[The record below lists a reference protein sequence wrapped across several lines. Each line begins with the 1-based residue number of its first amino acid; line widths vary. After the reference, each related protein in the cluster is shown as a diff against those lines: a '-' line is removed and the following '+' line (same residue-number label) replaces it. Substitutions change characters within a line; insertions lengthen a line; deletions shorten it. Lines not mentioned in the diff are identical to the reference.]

1 MDTNNYLMPFYY
13 GQLYLSSLKEKQ
25 SGQVQKGLDSM
36 KNKLK
41 FLLPSLLVFFII
53 ISSAS
58 LSFAQEDT
66 GSIDVIIRYNTFD
79 KIDTYAAVLKVYQDN
94 NKDPFVVIR
103 FPESNPIMIDSLPL
117 GHKYKVEV
125 YVNGMLAGSEKI
137 DVNGNEEME
146 IIIPTSG
153 GMIFRAVYN
162 DGSTAIVGATIS
174 IFSDDTQLWVQDTT
188 DTTGKTM
195 RFWLQSNNAID
206 GYYVAEVIIDGSV
219 VFTSPKH
226 IKYFPNLQGVIQIN
240 TSWPKI
246 VDKLITVSVYKD
258 ASQKV
263 TKSDGSFVVELYDV
277 KNNKVDQSSVSYRG
291 EAHFT
296 NLKVGQYSFKA
307 IKQPSDTNSEAIVIG
322 VTNSTI
328 TGKEST
334 IVIIGQESTTQ
345 GPQKTCNCVAFRLDD
360 VQDHYLK
367 TPQLEVMKIFQK
379 KGVPLT
385 LGIIGGFWGQDQ
397 QILNF
402 IKEDIKRHRPT
413 FEIASHSWNNFP
425 LPTFNKNDQLTLLQK
440 TNDVIQET
448 LGVTPTTFTAVE
460 NKFNNDTI
468 TILQELGFTHFTA
481 HIRETHSPPYALE
494 NSDLYYFPA
503 STQTAI
509 LDVETNVWTNV
520 DNEITF
526 AEARDFLKEYGF
538 AVVMMHPYEFAIKDF
553 GVYTGEANFES
564 LDNLGKLIDQFR
576 DDGIDVVSIQ
586 QITEERIPGDEDI
599 ELELPQIEDSISN
612 CNQSL
617 IPFVDLSDCD
627 LKGKFIQDVDLGD
640 SNLMKINLSGTTIK
654 NVNLANSILSGANF
668 TGADISG
675 TSLANADLRGA
686 DLTNAT
692 IKETDLRSANLSGAI
707 LENVIFKNLDAKG
720 ANFAGANMSGSIF
733 KGVGL
738 SNANLTGADL
748 SLADLSGL
756 NLSYT
761 IIKDVDLSTTNITGA
776 NFYRSVLSNSNLTGA
791 DFSGSNISEADL
803 TGADLTNAKL
813 QKASLLGSILA
824 YANLTGADFSG
835 SNISE
840 ADLTGADLTNA
851 KLQQVSLLGSILAY
865 ANLTGADFSG
875 SNLSNADLTGA
886 DLTNANLS
894 ETNLIKADMSNAII
908 KDVNFSNAN
917 MKGIN
922 LSENNL
928 LGIYLANS
936 ILSGANFTGADLS
949 GSNLSN
955 ADLTGA
961 DLTNANLKGAD
972 FSGANLSGATLENA
986 NLSNADLSGSNL
998 SNADLTGADL
1008 TNANLRG
1015 VDLRNAKLKG
1025 ADFSGADLSNAEIN
1039 LLDLESAITDSTTKR
1054 PETGFFFFRE
1064 IFEFFKSLFGW
1075 S

>member
-835 SNISE
+835 SN
-840 ADLTGADLTNA
+840 
-851 KLQQVSLLGSILAY
+851 
-865 ANLTGADFSG
+865 
-875 SNLSNADLTGA
+875 LSNADLTGA

>member
-1 MDTNNYLMPFYY
+1 
-13 GQLYLSSLKEKQ
+13 
-25 SGQVQKGLDSM
+25 M

-402 IKEDIKRHRPT
+402 VKEDIKRHRPT
-413 FEIASHSWNNFP
+413 FEIASHSWNNSP

-813 QKASLLGSILA
+813 Q
-824 YANLTGADFSG
+824 
-835 SNISE
+835 
-840 ADLTGADLTNA
+840 
-851 KLQQVSLLGSILAY
+851 QVSLLGSILAY

-961 DLTNANLKGAD
+961 DLTNAKLKGAD

>member
-1 MDTNNYLMPFYY
+1 LINF
-13 GQLYLSSLKEKQ
+13 
-25 SGQVQKGLDSM
+25 
-36 KNKLK
+36 
-41 FLLPSLLVFFII
+41 
-53 ISSAS
+53 
-58 LSFAQEDT
+58 
-66 GSIDVIIRYNTFD
+66 
-79 KIDTYAAVLKVYQDN
+79 
-94 NKDPFVVIR
+94 
-103 FPESNPIMIDSLPL
+103 
-117 GHKYKVEV
+117 
-125 YVNGMLAGSEKI
+125 
-137 DVNGNEEME
+137 
-146 IIIPTSG
+146 
-153 GMIFRAVYN
+153 
-162 DGSTAIVGATIS
+162 
-174 IFSDDTQLWVQDTT
+174 
-188 DTTGKTM
+188 
-195 RFWLQSNNAID
+195 
-206 GYYVAEVIIDGSV
+206 V

-246 VDKLITVSVYKD
+246 VDKLLTVSVYKD

-277 KNNKVDQSSVSYRG
+277 KNNKVDQSSVNYRG
-291 EAHFT
+291 EAYFT

-322 VTNSTI
+322 VTNSAI

-360 VQDHYLK
+360 VQDYYLI

-402 IKEDIKRHRPT
+402 VKEDIKRHRPT
-413 FEIASHSWNNFP
+413 FEIGSHSWNNSP
-425 LPTFNKNDQLTLLQK
+425 LPTFNKNDQLSLLQK

-481 HIRETHSPPYALE
+481 HIVETHSPPYALE

-520 DNEITF
+520 DNEVTF
-526 AEARDFLKEYGF
+526 AEARNFLKEYGF
-538 AVVMMHPYEFAIKDF
+538 AVVMMHPYEFAINDF

-599 ELELPQIEDSISN
+599 ELELPQIEDSVSN

-654 NVNLANSILSGANF
+654 NVNLANSILLGANF

-733 KGVGL
+733 KGIGL

-791 DFSGSNISEADL
+791 DL
-803 TGADLTNAKL
+803 
-813 QKASLLGSILA
+813 
-824 YANLTGADFSG
+824 SG

-851 KLQQVSLLGSILAY
+851 KLQQVSS
-865 ANLTGADFSG
+865 
-875 SNLSNADLTGA
+875 
-886 DLTNANLS
+886 
-894 ETNLIKADMSNAII
+894 
-908 KDVNFSNAN
+908 
-917 MKGIN
+917 
-922 LSENNL
+922 
-928 LGIYLANS
+928 
-936 ILSGANFTGADLS
+936 
-949 GSNLSN
+949 
-955 ADLTGA
+955 
-961 DLTNANLKGAD
+961 
-972 FSGANLSGATLENA
+972 
-986 NLSNADLSGSNL
+986 
-998 SNADLTGADL
+998 
-1008 TNANLRG
+1008 
-1015 VDLRNAKLKG
+1015 
-1025 ADFSGADLSNAEIN
+1025 
-1039 LLDLESAITDSTTKR
+1039 
-1054 PETGFFFFRE
+1054 
-1064 IFEFFKSLFGW
+1064 
-1075 S
+1075 

>member
-1 MDTNNYLMPFYY
+1 
-13 GQLYLSSLKEKQ
+13 
-25 SGQVQKGLDSM
+25 M

-402 IKEDIKRHRPT
+402 VKEDIKRHRPT
-413 FEIASHSWNNFP
+413 FEIASHSWNNSP

-835 SNISE
+835 SN
-840 ADLTGADLTNA
+840 
-851 KLQQVSLLGSILAY
+851 
-865 ANLTGADFSG
+865 
-875 SNLSNADLTGA
+875 LSNANLTGA

-961 DLTNANLKGAD
+961 DLTNAKLKGAD

>member
-1 MDTNNYLMPFYY
+1 
-13 GQLYLSSLKEKQ
+13 
-25 SGQVQKGLDSM
+25 M

-835 SNISE
+835 SN
-840 ADLTGADLTNA
+840 
-851 KLQQVSLLGSILAY
+851 
-865 ANLTGADFSG
+865 
-875 SNLSNADLTGA
+875 LSNADLTGA

-961 DLTNANLKGAD
+961 DLRNAKLKGTD

>member
-835 SNISE
+835 SN
-840 ADLTGADLTNA
+840 
-851 KLQQVSLLGSILAY
+851 
-865 ANLTGADFSG
+865 
-875 SNLSNADLTGA
+875 LSNADLTGA

-961 DLTNANLKGAD
+961 DLRNAKLKGAD

>member
-1 MDTNNYLMPFYY
+1 
-13 GQLYLSSLKEKQ
+13 
-25 SGQVQKGLDSM
+25 M

-402 IKEDIKRHRPT
+402 VKEDIKRHRPT
-413 FEIASHSWNNFP
+413 FEIASHSWNNSP

-813 QKASLLGSILA
+813 Q
-824 YANLTGADFSG
+824 
-835 SNISE
+835 
-840 ADLTGADLTNA
+840 
-851 KLQQVSLLGSILAY
+851 QVSLLGSILAY

-875 SNLSNADLTGA
+875 SNLSNANLTGA

-961 DLTNANLKGAD
+961 DLRNAKLKGTD

-1015 VDLRNAKLKG
+1015 VDLTNATIKG

>member
-1 MDTNNYLMPFYY
+1 
-13 GQLYLSSLKEKQ
+13 
-25 SGQVQKGLDSM
+25 M

-246 VDKLITVSVYKD
+246 VDKLIIVSVYKD

-413 FEIASHSWNNFP
+413 FEIASHSWNDSP

-813 QKASLLGSILA
+813 Q
-824 YANLTGADFSG
+824 
-835 SNISE
+835 
-840 ADLTGADLTNA
+840 
-851 KLQQVSLLGSILAY
+851 QVSLLGSILAY

-961 DLTNANLKGAD
+961 DLTNAKLKGAD

-1015 VDLRNAKLKG
+1015 VDLTNAKLKG

>member
-1 MDTNNYLMPFYY
+1 
-13 GQLYLSSLKEKQ
+13 
-25 SGQVQKGLDSM
+25 M

-117 GHKYKVEV
+117 EHKYKVEV

-246 VDKLITVSVYKD
+246 VDKLIIVSVYKD

-413 FEIASHSWNNFP
+413 FEIASHSWNDSP

-835 SNISE
+835 SN
-840 ADLTGADLTNA
+840 
-851 KLQQVSLLGSILAY
+851 
-865 ANLTGADFSG
+865 
-875 SNLSNADLTGA
+875 LSNADLTGA

-961 DLTNANLKGAD
+961 DLRNAKLKGTD

>member
-1 MDTNNYLMPFYY
+1 
-13 GQLYLSSLKEKQ
+13 
-25 SGQVQKGLDSM
+25 M

-402 IKEDIKRHRPT
+402 VKEDIKRHRPT
-413 FEIASHSWNNFP
+413 FEIASHSWNNSP

-813 QKASLLGSILA
+813 Q
-824 YANLTGADFSG
+824 
-835 SNISE
+835 
-840 ADLTGADLTNA
+840 
-851 KLQQVSLLGSILAY
+851 QVSLLGSILAY
-865 ANLTGADFSG
+865 ANLTGADLSG

-894 ETNLIKADMSNAII
+894 ETNLIKADISNAII

-961 DLTNANLKGAD
+961 DLRNAKLKGTD

>member
-1 MDTNNYLMPFYY
+1 
-13 GQLYLSSLKEKQ
+13 
-25 SGQVQKGLDSM
+25 M

-413 FEIASHSWNNFP
+413 FEIASHSWNDSP

-835 SNISE
+835 SN
-840 ADLTGADLTNA
+840 
-851 KLQQVSLLGSILAY
+851 
-865 ANLTGADFSG
+865 
-875 SNLSNADLTGA
+875 LSNADLTGA

-961 DLTNANLKGAD
+961 DLRNAKLKGTD